1 MIKIYD
7 DGSGKDEV
15 IIKATL
21 SDLELLMSSAL
32 YSVGGMSEECN
43 NLIPQMYGV
52 YISYLEWDCSIEED
66 KDV

>member
-7 DGSGKDEV
+7 DGTGKDE
-15 IIKATL
+15 IILKCTL
-21 SDLELLMSSAL
+21 DELDLLMSAAM
-32 YSVGGMSEECN
+32 YSVGGMTEKGD

-52 YISYLEWDCSIEED
+52 FVSYLKWDCSIEED

>member
-7 DGSGKDEV
+7 DGTGKDEV

-21 SDLELLMSSAL
+21 RDLELLMRSAL
-32 YSVGGMSEECN
+32 YAVGGMSEECN
-43 NLIPQMYGV
+43 NLVPQMYGV